1 VGIGYGLDFVQ
12 EVYMSENKIE
22 RVAIIGSGLMG
33 TGIGLE
39 FARFGYPV
47 AFYDIKEEVLEK
59 SIQSAHED
67 LDLMVETEF
76 ISADVAEAALG
87 QMRTTTELAD
97 AVSGAD
103 HVVEAAPENLPLKQK
118 LFAELDELCP
128 AHVSLATNSSALRAD
143 DCAAQAKN
151 HPERILITHYWQPAH
166 FIPLV
171 EVIGGERTDP
181 AVRER
186 VAELLRGLRKKV
198 VVQELERP
206 SAPAGWGNALQHVLG
221 RRAQQLVDEE
231 GCTPYIIDDLIRF
244 GFGRRLGYLAN
255 YMRLD
260 QIGLDFFYNNAK
272 ARGGEPRSPIK
283 EMVERGDLGMKSG
296 KGYYDW
302 PGCAKQFLHDYNSE
316 LIRLMKMDMEKGDI

>member
-1 VGIGYGLDFVQ
+1 MFI
-12 EVYMSENKIE
+12 MSESKIE
-22 RVAIIGSGLMG
+22 RVAVIGTGLMG

-47 AFYDIKEEVLEK
+47 ALYDLTDEILKK
-59 SIQSAHED
+59 SKQSAHEN
-67 LDLMVETEF
+67 LDLMVETEL
-76 ISADVAEAALG
+76 ISADVAKAALG
-87 QMRTTTELAD
+87 RMRTTTDLAD

-103 HVVEAAPENLPLKQK
+103 HVVEAAPENLSLKQK

-128 AHVSLATNSSALRAD
+128 AHVSLATNSSSMRAE

-151 HPERILITHYWQPAH
+151 HPERILITHYWQPAP

-171 EVIGGERTDP
+171 EVIGGKRTSP
-181 AVRER
+181 VVRER

-198 VVQELERP
+198 GVQELERP
-206 SAPAGWGNALQHVLG
+206 TGSAGWGNALAHVLDG
-221 RRAQQLVDEE
+221 QARKLVEEE
-231 GCTPYIIDDLIRF
+231 GCTPHLIDDLIRF

-260 QIGLDFFYNNAK
+260 QIGLDFFYNTAK
-272 ARGGEPRSPIK
+272 ARGVEPRSPFK

-296 KGYYDW
+296 KGFYDW
-302 PGCAKQFLHDYNSE
+302 PGYAKQFLHDYNSE
-316 LIRLMKMDMEKGDI
+316 LIRLMKRDMEKGDI